1 MNARRLLNTLVALP
15 FASFLVSQIPCLAQS
30 TAGSQNYVVSVR
42 DLKMDGKSHAAF
54 DKGSR
59 MLAKGDAANSIEY
72 LQQAVTQ
79 FPEHYKAYYDLGV
92 AYFRLGQI
100 AEAEQAFQKSIDLT
114 GGNFAPP
121 QFGLGALLC
130 QRQQFVQAAT
140 ILQRAVDLDPASA
153 VGKYYLSWAQFGLNR
168 LIDAERSAEQA
179 LVRNGGM
186 SEAYLLLARIHQR
199 QQNGP
204 AVSKDLE
211 LYLKLEPNKDLA
223 RRLAQRIQE
232 EMAQSSPAALVGAIH
247 P

>member
-1 MNARRLLNTLVALP
+1 MNACKLSYMIITFSVAAFFP
-15 FASFLVSQIPCLAQS
+15 SHIPCFAQS
-30 TAGSQNYVVSVR
+30 APGSHNYVVSVR
-42 DLKMDGKSHAAF
+42 ELKMDGKSHAAF

-59 MLAKGDAANSIEY
+59 MLAKGDAANSVEY
-72 LQQAVTQ
+72 LQRAISE

-92 AYFRLGQI
+92 AYFRLGQA
-100 AEAEQAFQKSIDLT
+100 AEAEQAFQKAIDIT

-130 QRQQFVQAAT
+130 QRQDFQHAIA
-140 ILQRAVDLDPASA
+140 ILQRAVDLDPGSS

-168 LIDAERSAEQA
+168 LIEAERNAEQA
-179 LVRNGGM
+179 LLRNANM
-186 SEAYLLLARIHQR
+186 AEAYLRLARIHQR

-211 LYLKLEPNKDLA
+211 YYLKLEPNKDLA
-223 RRLAQRIQE
+223 RHFAQRIHE
-232 EMAQSSPAALVGAIH
+232 EMAQSVTAALVGAIH

>member
-1 MNARRLLNTLVALP
+1 MKIGHSLHMLSRFCLGAL
-15 FASFLVSQIPCLAQS
+15 LVSQIIARAQS
-30 TAGSQNYVVSVR
+30 ASSPSSANYVVSVR

-72 LQQAVTQ
+72 LQQAVSQ
-79 FPEHYKAYYDLGV
+79 YPEHYKAYYDLGV

-100 AEAEQAFQKSIDLT
+100 AEAERAFQKSIDIT

-130 QRQQFVQAAT
+130 QRQEFVQAAT

-168 LIDAERSAEQA
+168 LIEAERSAEQA
-179 LVRNGGM
+179 LIRNASM

-199 QQNGP
+199 QHNAP
-204 AVSKDLE
+204 AVSRDLE
-211 LYLKLEPNKDLA
+211 SYLRLEPNNDLA
-223 RRLAQRIQE
+223 RRFA
-232 EMAQSSPAALVGAIH
+232 H
-247 P
+247 H